1 MTKSR
6 QALCSV
12 TAVSLLPEAS
22 SHKQEHII
30 LSKEDLSNILMLL
43 NCVVSDVK
51 SLIPTTDY
59 RQMRLSDYQTKL
71 RYLSEVCEP
80 PKDQPNES
88 T

>member
-30 LSKEDLSNILMLL
+30 LSKEDLYNILLLL
-43 NCVVSDVK
+43 NYTVSEVK
-51 SLIPTTDY
+51 SLLPTGDNRTAK
-59 RQMRLSDYQTKL
+59 LTILQTRL

-80 PKDQPNES
+80 PKDQVNES

>member
-1 MTKSR
+1 MAKSR

-30 LSKEDLSNILMLL
+30 LSKEDLYNILRLLEHLTNNVADLTAFNNPLKIDMLR
-43 NCVVSDVK
+43 
-51 SLIPTTDY
+51 Y
-59 RQMRLSDYQTKL
+59 RERL

-80 PKDQPNES
+80 PKDQVNAR
-88 T
+88 

>member
-30 LSKEDLSNILMLL
+30 LSKEDLLNILTLITYTTYEVQNLL
-43 NCVVSDVK
+43 PPNDTRHGR
-51 SLIPTTDY
+51 LNEY
-59 RQMRLSDYQTKL
+59 RKKL
-71 RYLSEVCEP
+71 EYLSKVCEP
-80 PKDQPNES
+80 PKDQVNAD
-88 T
+88 